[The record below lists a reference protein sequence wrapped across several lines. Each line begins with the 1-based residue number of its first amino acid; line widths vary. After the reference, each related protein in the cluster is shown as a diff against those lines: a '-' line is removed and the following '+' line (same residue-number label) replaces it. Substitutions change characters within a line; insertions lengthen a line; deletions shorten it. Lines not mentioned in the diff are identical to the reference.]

1 MSKTN
6 YASYVTNQDTDLKS
20 AQTESIK
27 EDPNQEKTK
36 GSTRR
41 KARDLEKDVIFEPLI
56 WMTYL
61 KKKKKKSKSLINLKK
76 ND

>member
-1 MSKTN
+1 MFETN

-20 AQTESIK
+20 AQTGSIK

-41 KARDLEKDVIFEPLI
+41 KASDSEKDVIFEPST
-56 WMTYL
+56 WMMHP
-61 KKKKKKSKSLINLKK
+61 KKKKKLRSLIKLKK

>member
-1 MSKTN
+1 MSKMN
-6 YASYVTNQDTDLKS
+6 YASYVTNPDTDLKS
-20 AQTESIK
+20 AQTGSIK

-41 KARDLEKDVIFEPLI
+41 KASNLETDVIFEPLI

-61 KKKKKKSKSLINLKK
+61 KKKKKKSRSLINLKK

>member
-1 MSKTN
+1 MLH
-6 YASYVTNQDTDLKS
+6 VTNQDTDLSSVLK
-20 AQTESIK
+20 ESIK
-27 EDPNQEKTK
+27 GDPNQEKTK

-41 KARDLEKDVIFEPLI
+41 RARDLETDIIFEPPI